1 MFGFENKEREK
12 YLFDKVVSWF
22 EEALAMNL
30 VQTRKQMK
38 RIQANKA
45 KIKRWTKNCSLN
57 SVTLCTVWKSSFPD
71 YISPSLP
78 LIYCVCPA
86 SKTVFARHKLNIV
99 RVASGCLT

>member
-30 VQTRKQMK
+30 IQTRKQMK

-45 KIKRWTKNCSLN
+45 KI
-57 SVTLCTVWKSSFPD
+57 
-71 YISPSLP
+71 
-78 LIYCVCPA
+78 
-86 SKTVFARHKLNIV
+86 
-99 RVASGCLT
+99 